1 MRLCIITS
9 MKVTFTRHPG
19 RRDQVQVTRRDG
31 TLLAWDFPSHDA
43 RLPHDLCHLVVEQDL
58 GLANG
63 FWGLVDQGVDV
74 RVTDDRADL
83 LLDGKPLRE
92 CPGADFSGLMQAE
105 EAVALLSPTG
115 LQTEQAGSLV
125 VAHLGTSP
133 DTPEPAGMQPPAPGF
148 TLPPTATA
156 DAVASIR
163 RRLLDLG
170 RQWHTLADGD
180 SITLT
185 YGIAATTSALVA

>member
-1 MRLCIITS
+1 MP
-9 MKVTFTRHPG
+9 MKVTFTCHRG
-19 RRDQVQVTRRDG
+19 SRDQVQVIRRDG
-31 TLLAWDFPSHDA
+31 TFLAWDFPSHDA
-43 RLPHDLCHLVVEQDL
+43 RLPHDLCHLVVEQEL

-74 RVTDDRADL
+74 QVTDDRADL
-83 LLDGKPLRE
+83 LLDGRPLRE

-115 LQTEQAGSLV
+115 MQTEQTGSLI
-125 VAHLGTSP
+125 VARLGTSP
-133 DTPEPAGMQPPAPGF
+133 ATPEPAGIEPPELGF

-156 DAVASIR
+156 NAVASIR
-163 RRLLDLG
+163 RRLFDLG
-170 RQWHTLADGD
+170 REWHTLADGD

-185 YGIAATTSALVA
+185 YGTAAPGYR